1 MTNNQ
6 YTQRK
11 RKASTDRDRTI
22 SAKNYVLNTGKKEEK
37 EISDN
42 RFYEKFKELE
52 SKMNL
57 KLEELKSMIGDSKK
71 KEEYYKK
78 NNDIRHLD
86 LSIINLE
93 EKNKKLE
100 SKITHLSKKNE
111 KDEQIIIDLNNNI
124 NKLKREGRKN
134 KEDIFSL
141 KKKNQKYQEDIFSLK
156 KKNQEYQED
165 IFSLKIKN
173 EEYQKDIYELKRER
187 ERQRKIDDNLSLKI
201 EDNKIYINE
210 LLIKNEN
217 LENEVSNLKSFVYKA
232 KLRQL
237 LKKLFEYIIKT
248 YYNNCMQ
255 YDKKKDKLLFIYA
268 PNNLRGK
275 TNKDVKALNKILEII
290 FKVSKR
296 CDYSIHFVDEDVF
309 KKNKYKFKSNIVVF
323 STTYDFFHHFDILE
337 YEKIVLKYIPKEYF
351 TIINDS
357 NFEPKVPDLLS
368 YCK

>member
-1 MTNNQ
+1 MSNNQ

-11 RKASTDRDRTI
+11 RKASTDSDRTI

-187 ERQRKIDDNLSLKI
+187 ERQRKINDNLSLKI

-217 LENEVSNLKSFVYKA
+217 LENEVSNLKNFVFKA
-232 KLRQL
+232 KLRKL
-237 LKKLFEYIIKT
+237 LKKLLEYIIKT
-248 YYNNCMQ
+248 YYNNCMK

-268 PNNLRGK
+268 PNNLRGEAK
-275 TNKDVKALNKILEII
+275 KDVKALNKILEII

-309 KKNKYKFKSNIVVF
+309 KNNKFKSNIVVF